1 MTAND
6 NTSLRSRVWQ
16 ACGQF
21 LIALIVLMLLPA
33 WTLHYWQAWLYW
45 LLFAAVML
53 PMTSY
58 FLKHDPKLVERR
70 MVAGPGAETEKS
82 QKLIMTAASACIV
95 LLFVVPGLDHHF
107 QWSAVP
113 GAIVAVGDAGFVL
126 GYVMIFFVLKQN
138 SYAAATIVTGAD
150 QPVISTGAYALVRHP
165 MYASALV
172 MFGFTP
178 LALGSYWSLLLIVPL
193 AAVLAWR
200 LIDEER
206 ILRRDLPGYAAYCGK
221 VHYRLI
227 PGLW

>member
-1 MTAND
+1 
-6 NTSLRSRVWQ
+6 
-16 ACGQF
+16 
-21 LIALIVLMLLPA
+21 
-33 WTLHYWQAWLYW
+33 
-45 LLFAAVML
+45 
-53 PMTSY
+53 
-58 FLKHDPKLVERR
+58 
-70 MVAGPGAETEKS
+70 
-82 QKLIMTAASACIV
+82 
-95 LLFVVPGLDHHF
+95 
-107 QWSAVP
+107 
-113 GAIVAVGDAGFVL
+113 
-126 GYVMIFFVLKQN
+126 
-138 SYAAATIVTGAD
+138 
-150 QPVISTGAYALVRHP
+150 VISTGAYALVRHP